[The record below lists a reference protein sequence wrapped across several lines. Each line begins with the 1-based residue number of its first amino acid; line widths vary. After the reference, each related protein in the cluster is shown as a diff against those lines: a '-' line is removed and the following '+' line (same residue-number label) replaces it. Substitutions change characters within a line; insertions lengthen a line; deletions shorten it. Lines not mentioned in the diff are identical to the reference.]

1 MREIVKI
8 EHLYKSYYDHVV
20 LNDMN
25 MTIYEND
32 FVIINGVSGCG
43 KSTLLNII
51 GLLDR
56 KDKGNFELFGE
67 KAPKPFSKQAEKL
80 LRDKIGYLF
89 QNFALVENETVQF
102 NLEMIMDK
110 KIKDKKERIKT
121 ALVQV
126 NLAGYE
132 EKKIYECSG
141 GEQQRIAVARLLLK
155 PCELILADE
164 PTASYQ
170 LLTKISQKIYIFNF
184 ILAIYNFK
192 MNVFN
197 NTTPKRLLFLSI
209 KRFIQF

>member
-20 LNDMN
+20 LKDMN
-25 MTIYEND
+25 ITIYEND

-51 GLLDR
+51 GLLDT
-56 KDKGNFELFGE
+56 KDKGNLELFE
-67 KAPKPFSKQAEKL
+67 KEAPKPFSKQAEKL

-102 NLEMIMDK
+102 NLEMIMNK
-110 KIKDKKERIKT
+110 KIKDKKERIRS
-121 ALVQV
+121 ALIQV
-126 NLAGYE
+126 NLKGYE

-164 PTASYQ
+164 PTGS
-170 LLTKISQKIYIFNF
+170 LDKENKTKI
-184 ILAIYNFK
+184 
-192 MNVFN
+192 MN
-197 NTTPKRLLFLSI
+197 LLEELHKEGKTIIVVSHDEEMNGYASRI
-209 KRFIQF
+209 INI